1 MSLVFEQQI
10 ALVAAAL
17 LAAATLARVWAF
29 AAGRAGDRAT
39 FTLLAAAVAVL
50 GVMIAGRWIR
60 EGQGPFLTMYDVLLS
75 NAFSLGLLFLLV
87 SWRLPV
93 VRSASLVAC
102 PVLAILGIWMLVVP
116 SEGVPLPPTFDNDWL
131 WVHVGAGKLFLG
143 VCLASMSAAALLLL
157 RQRAADSRRMAMARD
172 PEALTRAVWLLFF
185 LAFVFHSFMLVAG
198 AVWAH
203 SAWGRYWSWDPL
215 ETWTLA
221 TWLLLGFILHAR
233 ATFKGM
239 PENLGYSLVIAS
251 FVLAFLTFF
260 GVPLINNAPHKGVM

>member
-1 MSLVFEQQI
+1 MSLVLEQQL

-17 LAAATLARVWAF
+17 LAAATVARVWAS
-29 AAGRAGDRAT
+29 AAGRSGDRAT
-39 FTLLAAAVAVL
+39 AALLTAAVAVL
-50 GVMIAGRWIR
+50 GAMIAGRWVR

-75 NAFSLGLLFLLV
+75 NAFSLSLLFLLV
-87 SWRLPV
+87 SGCLPV
-93 VRSASLVAC
+93 VRSAALVAC

-116 SEGVPLPPTFDNDWL
+116 SESVPLPPTFDNYWL

-143 VCLASMSAAALLLL
+143 ACLASMSAAALLLL
-157 RQRAADSRRMAMARD
+157 RQRVEGDRRMAMARD
-172 PEALTRAVWLLFF
+172 PEALSRAVWLLFF
-185 LAFVFHSFMLVAG
+185 LAFVFHSCMLVAG

-233 ATFKGM
+233 ATYKGM
-239 PENLGYSLVIAS
+239 SENLGYSLVIVS